1 MDNFIR
7 KRIDIATCWA
17 TNRISAMDT
26 LERYEDSYA
35 IAEEFREWI
44 LHIGEKN
51 ENLRD
56 SVLNFPKELKKLIR
70 RYPTFADAR
79 AALTALN
86 WSKGESGN
94 AESNWIAV
102 TELDPRYSDE
112 EWLKK
117 IRRWPPQPIKDLMN
131 FIDLK

>member
-1 MDNFIR
+1 MCLPIYNLRLSMDNFIR

-51 ENLRD
+51 ENLKD
-56 SVLNFPKELKKLIR
+56 SVLNFPNELKKL
-70 RYPTFADAR
+70 
-79 AALTALN
+79 
-86 WSKGESGN
+86 
-94 AESNWIAV
+94 
-102 TELDPRYSDE
+102 LDQ
-112 EWLKK
+112 K
-117 IRRWPPQPIKDLMN
+117 IND
-131 FIDLK
+131 